1 MLALGSPPGLL
12 VRGEF
17 WKPLQNE
24 DNPSEQE
31 QEKDEDER
39 TAKHGMEVRDFY
51 RSVLKYP

>member
-51 RSVLKYP
+51 PSVLKYP